1 MNEWQQRVIAL
12 AGMSLSAMAV
22 QKLARSGELYPESI
36 TDTLVHSL
44 LQQNPNNIEDVYGGL
59 DNIQPGIQAFIRQ
72 AGNNKSKDIE
82 VTRYLVGLIH
92 LSRRLLRQP
101 EILDSLGEQ
110 IAQVKR
116 QKEEFEFESQRV
128 QQSLAGIYRELISPL
143 GQPIRINGNPE
154 FLKRDSNQHHIRT
167 LLLAGI
173 RSAVLWQQVGGKR
186 RHFVFSRKKMLD
198 TAQQLLHVA

>member
-12 AGMSLSAMAV
+12 AGMSLSAVAV

-36 TDTLVHSL
+36 TNTLVHSL
-44 LQQNPNNIEDVYGGL
+44 LQQNPENTEDIYGGL
-59 DNIQPGIQAFIRQ
+59 SNLEPGIQAFIRQ
-72 AGNNKSKDIE
+72 AGSNKNKDIE
-82 VTRYLVGLIH
+82 VTRYLIGLIH
-92 LSRRLLRQP
+92 LSRRLSSQP
-101 EILDSLGEQ
+101 EILNLLGER
-110 IAQVKR
+110 ITQVKR
-116 QKEEFEFESQRV
+116 QKEEFEFENYRI